1 MGRTGNDILT
11 AGFRTMGTA
20 CQKFLKHVGHVDG
33 PVVRNAREEHQEP
46 SGLICVARGT
56 PACLLDIWTMHP
68 HAGAYL
74 RHTIAAKNLGTINFY
89 RHDKKTPLFITT
101 TLHAP

>member
-1 MGRTGNDILT
+1 
-11 AGFRTMGTA
+11 
-20 CQKFLKHVGHVDG
+20 
-33 PVVRNAREEHQEP
+33 
-46 SGLICVARGT
+46 
-56 PACLLDIWTMHP
+56 MHP